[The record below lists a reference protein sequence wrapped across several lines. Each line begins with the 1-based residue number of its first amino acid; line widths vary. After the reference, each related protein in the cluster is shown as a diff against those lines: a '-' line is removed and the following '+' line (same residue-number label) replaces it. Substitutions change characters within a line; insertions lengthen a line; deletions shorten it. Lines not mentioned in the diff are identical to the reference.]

1 MMRIAGFSFA
11 LMMTLLL
18 ALSFPAAA
26 QAPAIA
32 DMSEAQIKPIL
43 VGNWLIQMGYGT
55 GPLTIKDV
63 QDGQLT
69 LSGQLPLVYNKLFL
83 TRGRISGDKI
93 VLVFS
98 LGTAEGIVTSPT
110 HMEGTLSFTGD
121 ATNSTTA
128 RWRADRL
135 PPAP

>member
-1 MMRIAGFSFA
+1 MRIAGISFA
-11 LMMTLLL
+11 LMMALLL
-18 ALSFPAAA
+18 PAAA
-26 QAPAIA
+26 QTSPIA
-32 DMSEAQIKPIL
+32 TMSEAQIRPIL

-63 QDGQLT
+63 QDGQIT

-98 LGTAEGIVTSPT
+98 LGTAEGTVTSPT

-121 ATNSTTA
+121 ATASTTA
-128 RWRADRL
+128 RWHADRL

>member
-1 MMRIAGFSFA
+1 MMA
-11 LMMTLLL
+11 L
-18 ALSFPAAA
+18 ALPAAA
-26 QAPAIA
+26 QTVLIA
-32 DMSEAQIKPIL
+32 TMSEAQIKPIL

-98 LGTAEGIVTSPT
+98 LGTAEGTVTSPT

-121 ATNSTTA
+121 ATTSTTA
-128 RWRADRL
+128 HWHADRL

>member
-1 MMRIAGFSFA
+1 MRIAGISFA
-11 LMMTLLL
+11 VTMTLLL
-18 ALSFPAAA
+18 PA
-26 QAPAIA
+26 QAQAIA
-32 DMSEAQIKPIL
+32 TMTEAQIKPIM
-43 VGNWLIQMGYGT
+43 VGNWAIQMGYGA

-63 QDGQLT
+63 QDGQIK

-93 VLVFS
+93 VLVFG
-98 LGTAEGIVTSPT
+98 LGTAEGTVTSPT

-128 RWRADRL
+128 RWHADRL
-135 PPAP
+135 TPAP

>member
-1 MMRIAGFSFA
+1 MIRIAGISFA
-11 LMMTLLL
+11 VMMVL
-18 ALSFPAAA
+18 ALPVAA
-26 QAPAIA
+26 QTPSIA
-32 DMSEAQIKPIL
+32 TMSEAQIKPIL

-55 GPLTIKDV
+55 GPLTIRDV

-98 LGTAEGIVTSPT
+98 LGTAEGTVTSPT

-121 ATNSTTA
+121 ATASTTA
-128 RWRADRL
+128 RWHADRL